1 MEDSDKKFV
10 VDSKEKA
17 TPFGSGWLFFNRRL
31 MGKFSSLG
39 SWILLFIGIAAIVTV
54 VVLLLTGTIGSGE
67 EVASAL
73 RAL

>member
-1 MEDSDKKFV
+1 MEENDKKFV

-39 SWILLFIGIAAIVTV
+39 SWILLFIGVAAIVTV
-54 VVLLLTGTIGSGE
+54 VVLLLTGTIGSEG
-67 EVASAL
+67 EVASSFRSL
-73 RAL
+73 